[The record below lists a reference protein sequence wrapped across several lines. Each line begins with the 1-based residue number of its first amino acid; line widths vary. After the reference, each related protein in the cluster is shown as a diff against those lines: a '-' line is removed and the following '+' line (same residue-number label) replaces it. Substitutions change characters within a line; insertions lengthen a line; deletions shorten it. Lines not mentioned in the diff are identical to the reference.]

1 MAKPIT
7 ENAQMQ
13 CTLGAAPVPLTVT
26 NESGSKK
33 GCITH
38 RTIHPHI
45 TDLVLQKKNG
55 LKSDGKAS
63 PPV

>member
-26 NESGSKK
+26 NESGSKRVYHSQNDTP
-33 GCITH
+33 TH
-38 RTIHPHI
+38 YRSCFA
-45 TDLVLQKKNG
+45 KKRM
-55 LKSDGKAS
+55 
-63 PPV
+63 V

>member
-13 CTLGAAPVPLTVT
+13 CTLGAAAVPLTVT

-33 GCITH
+33 GVSLTERYTH
-38 RTIHPHI
+38 T
-45 TDLVLQKKNG
+45 LQILFCKKRM
-55 LKSDGKAS
+55 
-63 PPV
+63 V